1 MNDATLGVGDPSNQG
16 AMIEMETDGHKA
28 RVASDYDGSAEA
40 FARSAHAVYARLAEP
55 LVAAAAVRP
64 GEKVLDLATGT
75 GAVAGRLAGAVVG
88 LDVSA
93 EQLRHNP
100 LDDKHLGAAED
111 MPFADSSFDVV
122 VCGFGINHFARPR
135 VALDEVRRVLKPG
148 GRLALSTWGR
158 PQPGYAPKDIVLRAL
173 ERHAG
178 RSRTSAGETVDALSE
193 RVGTVDALS
202 ALLAEAGF
210 WGVHATIEEVAV
222 PWPGAEA
229 FVDYR
234 LAMLGARAMLPPG
247 AEGQLRREVADAL
260 GMLSS
265 AQLHWLPQVIV
276 GTASLPDA

>member
-1 MNDATLGVGDPSNQG
+1 
-16 AMIEMETDGHKA
+16 METDGHQA
-28 RVASDYDGSAEA
+28 RIASGYDASAEA

-55 LVAAAAVRP
+55 LVAAAAVQP

-93 EQLRHNP
+93 EQLRQNP
-100 LDDKHLGAAED
+100 LDDKLVGAAEH
-111 MPFADSSFDVV
+111 MPFAESTFDVV
-122 VCGFGINHFARPR
+122 VCGFGINHFASPR
-135 VALDEVRRVLKPG
+135 VVLDEVRRVLKPG
-148 GRLALSTWGR
+148 GRLALSTWRR

-178 RSRTSAGETVDALSE
+178 RSRTPAGETVDAISD

-202 ALLAEAGF
+202 ALLAGAGLRR
-210 WGVHATIEEVAV
+210 VRVNIEEVDF

-234 LAMLGARAMLPPG
+234 LAMLGAGAMLPPG
-247 AEGQLRREVADAL
+247 AEDQLRREVADAL
-260 GMLSS
+260 GMLSG